1 MAKSALANGNK
12 PAGNKISRVKDKD
25 KSPDQPLTEMQRQF
39 VINIGEHGMNHT
51 AAARAAGFNHPTVQ
65 GSQLMRQPKIRAAIA
80 TAREAYAKASGM
92 TRQKVIDGFIESID
106 MARIKSDPLTMIAGW
121 REVGKMC
128 GFYEPSKS
136 KIEISVNGKVM
147 LEKLSSMSD
156 AELLQLT
163 QEHAGEFEVIDEESP
178 T

>member
-1 MAKSALANGNK
+1 MGRKVALARGK
-12 PAGNKISRVKDKD
+12 PEGNKISHTKDED
-25 KSPDQPLTEMQRQF
+25 KSLDRPLSEMQRQF
-39 VINIGEHGMNHT
+39 VINVAEHGMNQT
-51 AAARAAGFNHPTVQ
+51 AAARAAGMPHPGVQ
-65 GSQLMRQPKIRAAIA
+65 GNQLMKQPKIQAAIA
-80 TAREAYAKASGM
+80 ATREAYAKASGM
-92 TRQKVIDGFIESID
+92 TRQKIIDGFIEAID
-106 MARIKSDPLTMIAGW
+106 LARIKADPLTMVAGW

-163 QEHAGEFEVIDEESP
+163 HEHAGEFEVIDEESP
-178 T
+178 A